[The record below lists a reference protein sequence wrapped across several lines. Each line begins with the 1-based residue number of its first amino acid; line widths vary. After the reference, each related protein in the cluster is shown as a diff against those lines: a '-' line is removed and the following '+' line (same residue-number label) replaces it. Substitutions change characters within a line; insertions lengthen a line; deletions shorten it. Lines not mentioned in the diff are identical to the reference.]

1 MLDAIKDDA
10 WSPWDEERVR
20 KAHNFGRGTMK
31 DHYRHNLMNAK
42 VIVTEELYN
51 GFFEVTAVSRDD
63 LKAAG
68 FMADEVDD
76 KIMERLASK
85 MADAYV
91 ESSFWTDLEIIAE
104 DLGIKREE

>member
-1 MLDAIKDDA
+1 M
-10 WSPWDEERVR
+10 SNRE
-20 KAHNFGRGTMK
+20 
-31 DHYRHNLMNAK
+31 
-42 VIVTEELYN
+42 
-51 GFFEVTAVSRDD
+51 FFEITSVSRDD

-85 MADAYV
+85 MADAYI

-104 DLGIKREE
+104 DLGIKREEE

>member
-1 MLDAIKDDA
+1 MSKYVRVA
-10 WSPWDEERVR
+10 WPESQKWMDQKYYDEGVE
-20 KAHNFGRGTMK
+20 FSQSCGTT
-31 DHYRHNLMNAK
+31 
-42 VIVTEELYN
+42 VFVPEELYN

>member
-1 MLDAIKDDA
+1 MSKYVRVDWPESQRWVDVDGTIVA
-10 WSPWDEERVR
+10 WDEDNTFV
-20 KAHNFGRGTMK
+20 F
-31 DHYRHNLMNAK
+31 
-42 VIVTEELYN
+42 VPEELYS

-76 KIMERLASK
+76 KTMERLASK